1 MQRIKISDP
10 GLYAVYVGVVS
21 HEFISPEVDLVDTQ
35 ITNEP
40 VNFNILEFFSE
51 SKKYNANGIIKSV
64 LMLYRH
70 KDLVKEAYKN
80 GDSIELIRALE
91 SVLHTDKYNSWS
103 WFRTAEKY
111 FGSLDNFKEQTPV
124 IDERSLEEFMEIGK
138 RLQRIFK

>member
-1 MQRIKISDP
+1 MQRVKISDP

-35 ITNEP
+35 IINEP
-40 VNFNILEFFSE
+40 IDFDILDFFNEAKAYKL
-51 SKKYNANGIIKSV
+51 NGIIKSV

-70 KDLVKEAYKN
+70 KDLVKEAHKN
-80 GDSIELIRALE
+80 GDHYELIRALD

-111 FGSLDNFKEQTPV
+111 FGSLDNFKEHTPV
-124 IDERSLEEFMEIGK
+124 IDDQSLEEFMEIGK